1 MDKNTWHEMA
11 SEEILAYMKV
21 DEQKGLDSKEAERR
35 LTLVGANTLQEQQKV
50 APIKLFLA
58 QFSDFMVLVLIGA
71 ALISLVLEEYADAI
85 TILAIVIL
93 NSFLGFIQEYK
104 AEKSLQALR
113 KIIAPEAKVRREG
126 KHCKIAAD
134 KIVPGDIVILETGD
148 IVPADARLLT
158 TSQLEVNEA
167 TLTGESLPVKKN
179 VADLYP
185 AETALGDR
193 KNMVY
198 MGTVVSRGK
207 GMGVVADTG
216 MCTEMG
222 QIAQYIQQ
230 VKEQVTPLQKRLAQ
244 LGKWLVLLCLAIVG
258 AVVATGILR
267 GEPAYNMFLTGVS
280 LAVAAIPEGLPAIV
294 TVALAIGVQKMVKV
308 EAIVRSLPAVETLG
322 CATVICSDKTGTLT
336 QNEMTTRQLYLA
348 GDYVYFSGEG
358 YNPQGNLQYPE
369 DEGWEIK
376 NKQGLEK
383 ALMIAALC
391 NNAILQKDDIQIRG
405 LLRKNKDNI
414 WNIIGDPTEG
424 ALLVAAAK
432 GNSWRE
438 TLEQAQQRIYEIP
451 FDSERKRMSTIYQEN
466 STGDLTLYCKGA
478 PDFILDSC
486 THIWW
491 NGKIVSLTKDL
502 KEQVVQANA
511 HMASKALRVLGLAF
525 RQMPKSQSLEDEK
538 KLEEELIFIALAG
551 INDPPRATAKEAV
564 KLCKRAGIKTV
575 MITGDHKNTAEAV
588 AKELNIIAHKEQQVI
603 TGQEL
608 DELNDY
614 RLQKI
619 INKIAV
625 FARVSPKHKIRI
637 VKAYKEKG
645 HVVAMTGDGVNDAPA
660 VKEADI
666 GVSMGITGTDVTKE
680 ASSLILG
687 NDDFATI
694 VKAVKEG
701 RIIYDN
707 IKKFIRYLLS
717 CNVGEVLTMFCA
729 TLLGIPLPL
738 IPIQILW
745 VNLVTD
751 GLPAMALGLDPG
763 DPDVMSKPPRDPQE
777 SIFSHGLAGRIFMR
791 GVTIALVTLTVYIL
805 GYLLGGHNLALA
817 RTMAFSA
824 LVLSQLFYVFECRS
838 ELHSIFELGFFTN
851 SYLVGAVL
859 CSVIMQLV
867 VIYLPFFQMIFK
879 TVPLGLWHWVIILV
893 LTLGTTLLQ
902 GFYRTVKIRRKDNIL
917 FIKN

>member
-1 MDKNTWHEMA
+1 MKKNTWHELT
-11 SEEILAYMKV
+11 SEEVLAHMKV
-21 DEQKGLDSKEAERR
+21 DEQKGLDNKEAERR
-35 LTLVGANTLQEQQKV
+35 LTLVGANILQEQQKV
-50 APIKLFLA
+50 SAIKLFLS
-58 QFSDFMVLVLIGA
+58 QFADFMVLVLIGA
-71 ALISLVLEEYADAI
+71 ALISIVLGEYADAI

-93 NSFLGFIQEYK
+93 NSILGFIQEYK

-113 KIIAPEAKVRREG
+113 KMIAPEAKVRREG
-126 KHCKIAAD
+126 RQSKISAD
-134 KIVPGDIVILETGD
+134 KLVPGDIIILETGD
-148 IVPADARLLT
+148 IVPADMRLLIT
-158 TSQLEVNEA
+158 NQLEVNEA
-167 TLTGESLPVKKN
+167 TLTGESLPVKKK
-179 VADLYP
+179 AEGLYP
-185 AETALGDR
+185 RETALGDR

-207 GMGVVADTG
+207 GLGVVADTG

-222 QIAQYIQQ
+222 QIAGYIQQ
-230 VKEQVTPLQKRLAQ
+230 VKEQVTPLQKRLDQ
-244 LGKWLVLLCLAIVG
+244 LGKWLVVLCVAIVG
-258 AVVATGILR
+258 VVVVTGIVR

-348 GDYVYFSGEG
+348 GDYVNFTGEG
-358 YNPQGNLQYPE
+358 YHPQGNLQYPK
-369 DEGWEIK
+369 DEEWK
-376 NKQGLEK
+376 NKNKLGLEK

-391 NNAILQKDDIQIRG
+391 NNAILQKGDLQIRG
-405 LLRKNKDNI
+405 LLRKNKDNV

-438 TLEQAQQRIYEIP
+438 TLEQKQKRIYEIP
-451 FDSERKRMSTIYQEN
+451 FDSDRKRMSTIYQE
-466 STGDLTLYCKGA
+466 DQELMLYCKGA
-478 PDFILDSC
+478 PDFILNLC
-486 THIWW
+486 NKIWW
-491 NGKIVSLTKDL
+491 NGKIVPLTKKLQDEVF
-502 KEQVVQANA
+502 KANV
-511 HMASKALRVLGLAF
+511 HMTSQALRVLGLAF
-525 RQMPKSQSLEDEK
+525 RQLPNSLN
-538 KLEEELIFIALAG
+538 LEEENDLEKELIFVALAG

-588 AKELNIIAHKEQQVI
+588 ARELNIITHKDHQVI
-603 TGQEL
+603 TGLDL
-608 DELNDY
+608 DEFSDY
-614 RLQKI
+614 RLKEV
-619 INKIAV
+619 INKIVV

-637 VKAYKEKG
+637 VKAFKEKG

-666 GVSMGITGTDVTKE
+666 GVSMGKTGTDVTKE

-701 RIIYDN
+701 RTIYDN

-751 GLPAMALGLDPG
+751 GLPAMALGLDHG
-763 DPDVMSKPPRDPQE
+763 DPDVMKKPPRNPQE

-791 GVTIALVTLTVYIL
+791 GVTIALVTLAVYIS
-805 GYLLGGHNLALA
+805 GYLLGGYNLALG

-824 LVLSQLFYVFECRS
+824 LVFIQLFYVFECRS
-838 ELHSIFELGFFTN
+838 EYHSIFELGFFTN
-851 SYLVGAVL
+851 PYLVGAVG
-859 CSVIMQLV
+859 CSVIMQLM
-867 VIYLPFFQMIFK
+867 VIYLPFFQTIFK
-879 TVPLGLWHWVIILV
+879 TVPLGLWHWAIILL

-902 GFYRTVKIRRKDNIL
+902 GFYHTVKIRSNDNIL
-917 FIKN
+917 FLKN